1 LAKNATT
8 LEERIESRSAKVC
21 IVGLGY
27 VGLPL
32 AVASAEAG
40 FSVLGVD
47 VDQSKVEQ
55 VNRGVCYVEDPYVKE
70 RLLSLVNAGKIKATT
85 KHDEALPSADVV
97 IVCVPTPID
106 KLENPDLSFLKTTA
120 KTIAGHLTDYKLII
134 VESTSFPGTTE
145 EIIKPILERIGKTAG
160 DDFALVYSP
169 ERIDYGNSA
178 YGMTKIPKIVGGLN
192 DVSTRQGTSFYS
204 AILQARV
211 VSVSGPSVAEA
222 TKMLENVFRYVNIAL
237 VNELAV
243 LHEVLGVDFI
253 EAVEAAA
260 TKPFGFMPHY
270 PGPGVGGHCIPK
282 DPFYLVYKAKKA
294 GFTLRLVQASKA
306 VNREMPAHVVERLS
320 RSLKEKKK
328 SPRKSKVVLWGL
340 AYKGEVKDTRR
351 SPSLDLLKLFKRAGF
366 SIKVYDPYVPKIA
379 VEGLSYESAE
389 SMLDSLD
396 GADAL
401 VIATNH
407 KVFAKPELSELKSRM
422 NADPILFD
430 TRNLRSRKEA
440 EEAGFTYLAT
450 GRPSQR
456 RDNLDTRA
464 MPRTIATI
472 NNRMQSVAVARQHR
486 S

>member
-1 LAKNATT
+1 MPENATT
-8 LEERIESRSAKVC
+8 LAERIQSRSAKVC

-47 VDQSKVEQ
+47 VDRSKVEQ

-70 RLLSLVNAGKIKATT
+70 HLPSLVNAGKIKATT
-85 KHDEALPSADVV
+85 KHSEALPSADVV

-106 KLENPDLSFLKTTA
+106 KLENPDLSFLKATT
-120 KTIAGHLTDYKLII
+120 KTIAGHLTDYKLVI

-145 EIIKPILERIGKTAG
+145 EVIRPILERTGKTAG

-178 YGMTKIPKIVGGLN
+178 YSMTKIPKIVGGLN
-192 DVSTRQGTSFYS
+192 DESTKQGASFYG

-243 LHEVLGVDFI
+243 LHEELGVDFI
-253 EAVEAAA
+253 EAVDAAA

-294 GFTLRLVQASKA
+294 GFKLRLVQASKA
-306 VNREMPAHVVERLS
+306 VNRDMPAHVVERLS
-320 RSLKEKKK
+320 KSLRDKKK
-328 SPRKSKVVLWGL
+328 KLRKAKVVLWGL

-366 SIKVYDPYVPKIA
+366 SVKVYDPYVPRIV

-389 SMLDSLD
+389 SMLDSIK

-430 TRNLRSRKEA
+430 TRNLLSRNEA
-440 EEAGFTYLAT
+440 EDAGFTYLAT
-450 GRPSQR
+450 GRP
-456 RDNLDTRA
+456 
-464 MPRTIATI
+464 
-472 NNRMQSVAVARQHR
+472 
-486 S
+486 